1 MFNFKKKKR
10 IAEAEKF
17 ENQTEEVEKE
27 KVYTRQRIEDDEELE
42 QEFKFSDL
50 KRVAKYLTPYR
61 PAVLK
66 VLATIMLANV
76 AALLGPLLT
85 RSAIDEVIPAGDTLR
100 LFLYGGLFILTLIVI
115 GVCMRYRIYAITQIG
130 QDTLKDMRSDLFTH
144 LQSLPFSYFDSR
156 PHGKILIRVVNYINT
171 LSDLLSNGV
180 INLVSD
186 LFSLIFTLSI
196 MLMIDTRLTLY
207 SLALLPILFGLVF
220 WLKNSQR
227 RAYQQLSNKQ
237 STLNAFIH
245 ESIAGIR
252 ITQSFARE
260 EVNNQIFTTISEENR
275 MHWLKAVKIQFLM
288 WPIVENISI
297 LTVALIYFVGIRQ
310 IGVEVSTG
318 TLIAFVAYVN
328 NFWNPIINIG
338 NFYNNLI
345 TASAYLERIFETLD
359 EQPVLVDAPDA
370 KDLPA
375 IEGYIDFEE
384 VVFRYEPGKN
394 ILDGVSFHME
404 PGKSVALVG
413 PTGSGKTTIISLLSR
428 FYDVNEG
435 SIKIDG
441 HELRDVTMRSLRK
454 QMGVMLQDTFIF
466 SGTIIDNIRYGNLE
480 ATEEEVIKAAKTVR
494 AHDFIMNLKDGYYTT
509 VEERGS
515 TLSAGQRQLIA
526 FARTIIA
533 DPRIL
538 ILDEATSSIDTQTE
552 ELLQEGLQQLLKGRT
567 SFIIAHRLSTIRN
580 SDQIFYIDQGRIVEQ
595 GSHQELLE
603 LRGLYYQ
610 LYQSQYNQLLQQN
623 S

>member
-1 MFNFKKKKR
+1 MFKFKQKKR
-10 IAEAEKF
+10 ITDT
-17 ENQTEEVEKE
+17 ENYDKSAEEVEKE
-27 KVYTRQRIEDDEELE
+27 KVYKRQRLEDDEELE

-50 KRVAKYLTPYR
+50 KRVAKYLAPYR

-66 VLATIMLANV
+66 VLATIIVANI
-76 AALLGPLLT
+76 AALVGPLLT

-115 GVCMRYRIYAITQIG
+115 GLCMRYRIYAITEIG

-186 LFSLIFTLSI
+186 LFSLIFTLTI
-196 MLMIDTRLTLY
+196 MLLIDVRLTLY
-207 SLALLPILFGLVF
+207 SLALLPILFGLVL

-260 EVNNQIFTTISEENR
+260 EVNNEIFTSISEENR
-275 MHWLKAVKIQFLM
+275 THWMQAVKIQFLM

-297 LTVALIYFVGIRQ
+297 LTVAMIYFVGIRQ

-359 EQPVLVDAPDA
+359 EQPQIVDAPDA
-370 KDLPA
+370 QPLPA
-375 IEGYIDFEE
+375 IEGHIEFKD
-384 VVFRYEPGKN
+384 VIFRYEPGKN
-394 ILDGVSFHME
+394 ILDGVSFKME

-435 SIKIDG
+435 SIQIDG
-441 HELRDVTMRSLRK
+441 HELRDITMRSLRK

-466 SGTIIDNIRYGNLE
+466 SGTIIDNIRYGNLD
-480 ATEEEVIKAAKTVR
+480 ATEEEVIEAAKTVR
-494 AHDFIMNLKDGYYTT
+494 AHDFIMNLKDGYYTA

-538 ILDEATSSIDTQTE
+538 ILDEATSSIDTETE
-552 ELLQEGLQQLLKGRT
+552 ELLQEGLQELLKGRT

-580 SDQIFYIDQGRIVEQ
+580 SDQIFYIEQGRIVES
-595 GSHQELLE
+595 GSHQELLQ

-610 LYQSQYNQLLQQN
+610 LYQSQYNQLLEQN